1 MEQKSPSLPPSSTR
15 KRRKSTKFRK
25 LSILSVKS
33 LLSNGRP
40 PEFESSPK
48 PNVFQQIL
56 SFCPGLKKPKVN
68 ENGRILMINGNDTNT
83 QSENHFQNLVDIGK
97 SNS

>member
-1 MEQKSPSLPPSSTR
+1 MEQQSPSLPPSSTR
-15 KRRKSTKFRK
+15 KRRKSTRFRK

-40 PEFESSPK
+40 PEIESSPK

-56 SFCPGLKKPKVN
+56 SFCPCLKKPKIN
-68 ENGRILMINGNDTNT
+68 ENGRILMINGNETKS
-83 QSENHFQNLVDIGK
+83 QSENYFKNLVDVGK
-97 SNS
+97 